1 MRPTT
6 CREAVHQIARRTRRL
21 VAVAPVLLV
30 LLVLVMLLVHVPPGR
45 LVPGRAVN
53 VSVSSLDVAMSMSMG
68 PDDAGHT
75 GACKAE
81 EQDHEQRVQP
91 ELAEGVP
98 SHGIE
103 LKPDAVQGTSDGSP
117 VRVQARRDLAA
128 TSFAC
133 PPTVEA

>member
-1 MRPTT
+1 
-6 CREAVHQIARRTRRL
+6 
-21 VAVAPVLLV
+21 
-30 LLVLVMLLVHVPPGR
+30 MLLVPVVPPGR
-45 LVPGRAVN
+45 LVPGRAMN
-53 VSVSSLDVAMSMSMG
+53 VSVSSLDVAMAMAMAMR
-68 PDDAGHT
+68 PDDAGHA

-91 ELAEGVP
+91 ELAEGIP

-103 LKPDAVQGTSDGSP
+103 LKPGAVQGTSDGSP

-133 PPTVEA
+133 PPTVEAWAHHDHSRSGSAVPSIAPFHGSLR